1 MKELFK
7 LMKWAN
13 HADHVNYDFSKD
25 DIDVENIA
33 KYKENNKMSVMDELE
48 SIIKSDK
55 LYPALEEWITE
66 HDFGEQIR
74 SSHMLDVVIKF
85 VENELTTEEK
95 KSILNLKETEWGLDF
110 TTFPTSIIDKMFF
123 AIRYYD
129 DNLNKVRPP
138 FSAQWQDMHKGD
150 VDDAI
155 DDLEGIIE
163 TYNLSDDEWS
173 SVDDASDYLFE
184 HKGPQEDEEE

>member
-1 MKELFK
+1 MKGDNADILTELIRIKKNHKKESWAKDRMKELFK

-13 HADHVNYDFSKD
+13 HADDVNYDFSKD

-33 KYKENNKMSVMDELE
+33 KYKGNNKMSVMDELE
-48 SIIKSDK
+48 SIIKSD
-55 LYPALEEWITE
+55 
-66 HDFGEQIR
+66 
-74 SSHMLDVVIKF
+74 
-85 VENELTTEEK
+85 
-95 KSILNLKETEWGLDF
+95 
-110 TTFPTSIIDKMFF
+110 
-123 AIRYYD
+123 
-129 DNLNKVRPP
+129 
-138 FSAQWQDMHKGD
+138 

-163 TYNLSDDEWS
+163 SYNLSDDEWS